1 MAQTFATNAT
11 EALVGADVG
20 TGAGADAVTDPGA
33 VAGTVAGTDAVEE
46 AGLKGS
52 HKFSWQ
58 QATSQLVSCPLS
70 FAKMHTA
77 KKNQKCIR
85 MIISFAMQ
93 RQQKRTNIIVSPKPR
108 TYMRTLTPEKRKRK
122 LFSPSF
128 F

>member
-1 MAQTFATNAT
+1 MAQTLATNAT
-11 EALVGADVG
+11 EALVGVDVG
-20 TGAGADAVTDPGA
+20 TGAGADAVTDAGA
-33 VAGTVAGTDAVEE
+33 VIGTDAFEE

-58 QATSQLVSCPLS
+58 QATSQLVRNPVS
-70 FAKMHTA
+70 FAKVQAA

-108 TYMRTLTPEKRKRK
+108 TYMRAHTPGKRKRT